1 MNERRATNAACTLEK
16 ARAAKEEAHGVFARL
31 ATVAGIGVTR
41 VGRGYGLK
49 INVESAPAGKRALP
63 TEVRGVPVRIEV
75 VGAVRKQAA

>member
-41 VGRGYGLK
+41 VGR
-49 INVESAPAGKRALP
+49 V
-63 TEVRGVPVRIEV
+63 VPM
-75 VGAVRKQAA
+75 